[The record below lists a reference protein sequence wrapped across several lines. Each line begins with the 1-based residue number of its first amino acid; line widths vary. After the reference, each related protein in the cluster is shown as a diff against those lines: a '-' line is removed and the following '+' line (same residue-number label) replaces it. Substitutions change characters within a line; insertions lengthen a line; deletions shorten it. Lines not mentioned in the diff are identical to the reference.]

1 MQLKEGRAGLG
12 GRREGRGGAR
22 LFGRDPG
29 NADHM
34 IDVALLGATHLEGL
48 EMLKTDSDITI
59 MLKWNYSH
67 RPSERTE
74 AMGPH
79 PRDTCS

>member
-12 GRREGRGGAR
+12 GRQEGRGGAR

-34 IDVALLGATHLEGL
+34 MNMALLDATCLKGL
-48 EMLKTDSDITI
+48 GMLRIGSNVTI
-59 MLKWNYSH
+59 MLKYEYGYGW
-67 RPSERTE
+67 E
-74 AMGPH
+74 AF
-79 PRDTCS
+79 

>member
-34 IDVALLGATHLEGL
+34 INVALLDATHLEGL
-48 EMLKTDSDITI
+48 EILRTDSDITI
-59 MLKWNYSH
+59 MLKLEYSC
-67 RPSERTE
+67 RWKTL
-74 AMGPH
+74 
-79 PRDTCS
+79 